1 MKLCFMV
8 ASRLLSSRSLF
19 FPTSLTAHPALT
31 LTCLHPFVFCCTS
44 RTNKV
49 ERPQRVCHNWST
61 DVNGTISWRSCPRWE
76 KASTSLLAKNRK
88 QDLGGWKGMGQ
99 WASNDS
105 GTVLSSISSTSCSLY
120 PSAGHKANSCKQR
133 PRAKLA
139 MRHEW
144 IVLTEQAMPAMLF
157 EVQAHPG
164 CLLVFQHN
172 GEGCFT
178 ILSWSQ
184 LDFITASRN
193 QPSPT
198 TVECQKVWL
207 CAHGSKS
214 DHLVSKSTVSR
225 GFYCQSLRIP
235 LDASWGDVLETW
247 SCRSYTAN
255 QKGNL
260 QRCLKVIKQVTKPHK
275 ASPSRKDRK
284 VSSLLNNFDGFP
296 TSWNIDSTWMLNLAF
311 SKRRE
316 ICRATTYWL
325 NDKATVRHCWHL
337 LTFRGHFLGGQVQV
351 PQGP

>member
-19 FPTSLTAHPALT
+19 FPTSLPAHPALT
-31 LTCLHPFVFCCTS
+31 LTCLHPFVFCC

-61 DVNGTISWRSCPRWE
+61 DVNGTISCRSCPRWE

-193 QPSPT
+193 QPQPYYCRMSEGV
-198 TVECQKVWL
+198 TVC
-207 CAHGSKS
+207 
-214 DHLVSKSTVSR
+214 
-225 GFYCQSLRIP
+225 
-235 LDASWGDVLETW
+235 TW
-247 SCRSYTAN
+247 
-255 QKGNL
+255 
-260 QRCLKVIKQVTKPHK
+260 
-275 ASPSRKDRK
+275 
-284 VSSLLNNFDGFP
+284 
-296 TSWNIDSTWMLNLAF
+296 
-311 SKRRE
+311 
-316 ICRATTYWL
+316 
-325 NDKATVRHCWHL
+325 
-337 LTFRGHFLGGQVQV
+337 VQV
-351 PQGP
+351 GPSCFKKYTITRVLLSISSNSPWRILRWRPWDLKLPKLHC